1 MTGTATAAFKGA
13 MPRIAVSRIPA
24 MKRVFSGLLFAMLL
38 GLAALWMRLSRPES
52 IAPPPESEVEL
63 TAIEKGT
70 TYKVHGGNAYR
81 VEPRTGRWEFVQRVY
96 DPGFYAKHYVERD
109 GAIFR
114 KDDDGTPVPVRR
126 RFAEDF
132 EGTTRLADLIGLE
145 RGWTSC
151 ALQSPRTPSVA
162 DYVALRKR
170 ILGGTG
176 DFLDNRLEPSADV
189 AHGGS
194 VSLSSVS
201 MPPAR
206 GMVTAKASL
215 STELLHFV
223 KGDDVWIS
231 LWCQVP
237 ADSGMPFT
245 VLDLETT
252 WIDQHPGIRVAIADG
267 KHVCLQLKS
276 LGNPY
281 YRQPQGKE
289 VVFPRGRWV
298 RLRVHLGLTEAD
310 DGVIEVWQD
319 DQKIIDTRGRTL
331 VLASAIYNSLEV
343 GITAYNEQGR
353 PATLHV
359 DDVSISTEPFAD

>member
-1 MTGTATAAFKGA
+1 MNMGSWTK
-13 MPRIAVSRIPA
+13 
-24 MKRVFSGLLFAMLL
+24 KRVIVAL
-38 GLAALWMRLSRPES
+38 LAAALGCMAWAVIALRPAT
-52 IAPPPESEVEL
+52 IAPLPESEVEL
-63 TAIEKGT
+63 TVTDKGM

-81 VEPRTGRWEFVQRVY
+81 VEPRTGRWELVQRVY
-96 DPGFYAKHYVERD
+96 DPDFYQKHYVDRD

-114 KDDDGTPVPVRR
+114 KDDAGTLVPVRR

-132 EGTTRLADLIGLE
+132 ERATRLADLIGPE

-151 ALQSPRTPSVA
+151 SLQSPKAPSVA

-170 ILGGTG
+170 IVAGTA
-176 DFLDNRLEPSADV
+176 DFLDNRLEPSDEL

-194 VSLSSVS
+194 MSLKSVS

-223 KGDDVWIS
+223 KGDNVWIS
-231 LWCQVP
+231 WWCQVP
-237 ADSGMPFT
+237 DGSGMPFT
-245 VLDLETT
+245 LLDLETT
-252 WIDQHPGIRVAIADG
+252 WIEQHPGIRVAVAEG

-281 YRQPQGKE
+281 YRQPKE
-289 VVFPRGRWV
+289 NEIVFPRDRWV

-319 DQKIIDTRGRTL
+319 ERKIIDTRGRTL
-331 VLASAIYNSLEV
+331 VLANAIYNSLEV
-343 GITAYNEQGR
+343 GISAYSEAGR
-353 PATLHV
+353 PATLYV
-359 DDVSISTEPFAD
+359 DDVEISAEPIAE

>member
-1 MTGTATAAFKGA
+1 MA
-13 MPRIAVSRIPA
+13 R
-24 MKRVFSGLLFAMLL
+24 
-38 GLAALWMRLSRPES
+38 RPTT
-52 IAPPPESEVEL
+52 IAPLPEAEVEL
-63 TAIEKGT
+63 TATEKGT

-96 DPGFYAKHYVERD
+96 DPGFYRKHYVERD

-114 KDDDGTPVPVRR
+114 KDDGGALVPMRR
-126 RFAEDF
+126 RFADGF
-132 EGTTRLADLIGLE
+132 EEATRLADLIGPE

-151 ALQSPRTPSVA
+151 SLQSPKAPTVA
-162 DYVALRKR
+162 DYVALRKK
-170 ILGGTG
+170 IITGTA
-176 DFLDNRLEPSADV
+176 DFLDNRLEPSDAL
-189 AHGGS
+189 AHNGRT
-194 VSLSSVS
+194 SLKSVS

-231 LWCQVP
+231 LWCHVP

-252 WIDQHPGIRVAIADG
+252 WIEQHPGIRVAIADG
-267 KHVCLQLKS
+267 RHVCLQLKS

-281 YRQPQGKE
+281 YRQPKGKE
-289 VVFPRGRWV
+289 VDFPKGRWV

-319 DQKIIDTRGRTL
+319 DRKIIDTRGRTL
-331 VLASAIYNSLEV
+331 VLATAIYNSLEV
-343 GITAYNEQGR
+343 GISAYNEQGR
-353 PATLHV
+353 PATLYV
-359 DDVSISTEPFAD
+359 DDVTISTEPIAE

>member
-1 MTGTATAAFKGA
+1 
-13 MPRIAVSRIPA
+13 MPRRSLLTLLPSRRHLVVTLIVATVGWGALAVVAR
-24 MKRVFSGLLFAMLL
+24 
-38 GLAALWMRLSRPES
+38 RPES
-52 IAPPPESEVEL
+52 IEPPPESEVEL
-63 TAIEKGT
+63 TAVEKGT
-70 TYKVHGGNAYR
+70 TYKVHNGNAYR

-96 DPGFYAKHYVERD
+96 DPAFRDKHYVERE
-109 GAIFR
+109 GEIFR
-114 KDDDGTPVPVRR
+114 RADDGTLVPVRR
-126 RFAEDF
+126 HFADGF
-132 EGTTRLADLIGLE
+132 EAATRLADLIGLE

-151 ALQSPRTPSVA
+151 ALQSPRAPTVA

-170 ILGGTG
+170 ILTEGA
-176 DFLDNRLEPSADV
+176 DFLDNRLEPVDAP
-189 AHGGS
+189 AHAGQTSLEAFS
-194 VSLSSVS
+194 V
-201 MPPAR
+201 PPAR

-237 ADSGMPFT
+237 AESGMPFT

-252 WIDQHPGIRVAIADG
+252 WIEQHPGIRVAIADG
-267 KHVCLQLKS
+267 RHVCLQLKS

-281 YRQPQGKE
+281 YRQPHGKE
-289 VVFPRGRWV
+289 VEFPRGRWV

-319 DQKIIDTRGRTL
+319 ERKIIDTRGRTL
-331 VLASAIYNSLEV
+331 VLANAIYNSLEV

-353 PATLHV
+353 PATLFV
-359 DDVSISTEPFAD
+359 DEVAVSTEPFAE

>member
-1 MTGTATAAFKGA
+1 MTGTVTGAFKGA

-63 TAIEKGT
+63 TAVEKGT

-114 KDDDGTPVPVRR
+114 KDDNGALVPMRR
-126 RFAEDF
+126 GFAEDF
-132 EGTTRLADLIGLE
+132 EGTTRLADLIGPE

-151 ALQSPRTPSVA
+151 ALQSPRAPTVA
-162 DYVALRKR
+162 DYVALRNR
-170 ILGGTG
+170 ILRADA
-176 DFLDNRLEPSADV
+176 DFLDNRLEPGDERP
-189 AHGGS
+189 HGGKT
-194 VSLSSVS
+194 SLKASSV
-201 MPPAR
+201 PPAR

-223 KGDDVWIS
+223 KGDDVWAS
-231 LWCQVP
+231 LWCLVP
-237 ADSGMPFT
+237 ADGGMPFT
-245 VLDLETT
+245 VWDLETT
-252 WIDQHPGIRVAIADG
+252 WIENHPGIRVAIADG
-267 KHVCLQLKS
+267 RHVCLQLKS

-281 YRQPQGKE
+281 YRQPRGKE
-289 VVFPRGRWV
+289 VEFPRGRWV

-343 GITAYNEQGR
+343 GITACNEQGR
-353 PATLHV
+353 TTTLFV
-359 DDVSISTEPFAD
+359 DDVSISTKPPDD

>member
-1 MTGTATAAFKGA
+1 
-13 MPRIAVSRIPA
+13 
-24 MKRVFSGLLFAMLL
+24 MKRVLVGLLLTTIL
-38 GLAALWMRLSRPES
+38 GLAALSLVPNRPAS
-52 IAPPPESEVEL
+52 IDPLPESEVVL
-63 TAIEKGT
+63 TATENGT

-81 VEPRTGRWEFVQRVY
+81 VVPGTGRWELVQRVY

-114 KDDDGTPVPVRR
+114 KAEDGNLVPVRR
-126 RFAEDF
+126 RLTEGF
-132 EGTTRLADLIGLE
+132 EQATRLADLIGLE
-145 RGWTSC
+145 RGWTTC
-151 ALQSPRTPSVA
+151 ALQSPRAPTVA

-170 ILGGTG
+170 ILTASA
-176 DFLDNRLEPSADV
+176 DFLDNRLEPSTEA
-189 AHGGS
+189 AHGGTVSLKS
-194 VSLSSVS
+194 VSF
-201 MPPAR
+201 PPSR

-231 LWCQVP
+231 CWCRVP

-252 WIDQHPGIRVAIADG
+252 WIEQHPGIRVAISDG
-267 KHVCLQLKS
+267 RHVCLQLKS
-276 LGNPY
+276 LGNPF
-281 YRQPQGKE
+281 YRQPKGEE
-289 VVFPRGRWV
+289 VVFPRDRWV

-319 DQKIIDTRGRTL
+319 ERKIIDTRGRTL

-343 GITAYNEQGR
+343 GITASNEQGR
-353 PATLHV
+353 PATLFI
-359 DDVSISTEPFAD
+359 DDVAISTDPIPE